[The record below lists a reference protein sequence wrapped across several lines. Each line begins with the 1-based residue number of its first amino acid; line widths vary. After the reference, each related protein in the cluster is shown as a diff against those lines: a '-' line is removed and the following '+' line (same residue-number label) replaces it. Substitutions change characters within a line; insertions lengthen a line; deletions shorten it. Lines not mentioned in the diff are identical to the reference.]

1 MLKLVTPEQIEAAV
15 HDRIRAVLQ
24 ERFAQVQAFGGADKL
39 NATLGLS
46 SLDLALLVAE
56 LESELGV
63 DPFAKLV
70 SITSV
75 RTVDDLVRAY
85 RSAVFGDN
93 KPQAN
98 DSDLASAM
106 QRASS
111 RRERRARK

>member
-1 MLKLVTPEQIEAAV
+1 MLKPGAPEQIEAVV
-15 HDRIRAVLQ
+15 HERIRAVLQ
-24 ERFAQVQAFGGADKL
+24 ERFAEVQAIGGADKL

-85 RSAVFGDN
+85 RGAVFGDG

-98 DSDLASAM
+98 DGDLASAM
-106 QRASS
+106 ERASS
-111 RRERRARK
+111 RRARRARK